1 MAREV
6 VRSDHRWDPRAGD
19 STTYTRQV
27 GVDMVHL
34 ETAVEGTGEAQA
46 GWMLVQP
53 QWK

>member
-19 STTYTRQV
+19 STMCRRREE
-27 GVDMVHL
+27 VDKEHP
-34 ETAVEGTGEAQA
+34 ETAVEGTGEGQA
-46 GWMLVQP
+46 GWVLVQP